1 MRLRGC
7 GTALVTPFSQD
18 GSVDE
23 NALRNLVA
31 WQIESGIDFLI
42 PCGTTGETPTLTHD
56 EWLRVIDITIE
67 VAAGRVPIVAGATSN
82 STHEAVA
89 KAKEVAERPGVDAIL
104 TASPYYN
111 KPTQEGQYRHFRAIA
126 EAVNKPVI
134 LYNVPGRTS
143 ANLEPATLARL
154 SEVANIAGVKEA
166 CGNMTQIAEVLNSVP
181 ESFLVLSG
189 DDAVTLPV
197 IALGGVG
204 VISVAS
210 NEIPH
215 EMAAMTRA
223 ALDNDWA
230 AARTLHRKYLPL
242 MLANF
247 IESSPLP
254 VKAVLAMMGKIE
266 EVYRLPLL
274 PMRRDTRSKL
284 QKIATD
290 AGLITKPA
298 APPAAAVEFYV
309 YENWAAGPHK
319 AILHRASCGQCS
331 SGKGRPAGHDP
342 NHSKWH
348 GPYST
353 LVEAR
358 EATHQM
364 PGVLIRSECKCV
376 G

>member
-1 MRLRGC
+1 MQLRGC
-7 GTALVTPFSQD
+7 GTALVTPFHQD
-18 GSVDE
+18 GSVDDA
-23 NALRNLVA
+23 ALRNLVA
-31 WQIESGIDFLI
+31 WQIESGIDFLV

-56 EWLRVIDITIE
+56 EWLHVIDTTIE

-82 STHEAVA
+82 ATHEAVE
-89 KAKEVAERPGVDAIL
+89 KAKELATRPGVNAIL

-111 KPTQEGQYRHFRAIA
+111 KPTQEGQYRHFKGIA
-126 EAVNKPVI
+126 EAVGDKPVI
-134 LYNVPGRTS
+134 LYNVPGRTA

-154 SEVANIAGVKEA
+154 AEIPNIVGVKEA
-166 CGNMTQIAEVLNSVP
+166 SGNMTQIAEAIAAVP
-181 ESFLVLSG
+181 ETFLVLSG

-223 ALDNDWA
+223 ALANDWTT
-230 AARTLHRKYLPL
+230 ARGLLRKYLPL
-242 MLANF
+242 MQANF

-274 PMRRDTRSKL
+274 PMRRDTRSRL
-284 QKIATD
+284 HKIATE
-290 AGLITKPA
+290 AGLISKPA
-298 APPAAAVEFYV
+298 GPAAEASEFFI

-319 AILHRASCGQCS
+319 VVVHRGACGQCS
-331 SGKGRPAGHDP
+331 HGKGRPSGHDP
-342 NHSKWH
+342 AHARWH
-348 GPYST
+348 GPYAT
-353 LVEAR
+353 LAAAR
-358 EATHQM
+358 ESAHALA
-364 PGVLIRSECKCV
+364 GVLIRSECKCV
-376 G
+376 